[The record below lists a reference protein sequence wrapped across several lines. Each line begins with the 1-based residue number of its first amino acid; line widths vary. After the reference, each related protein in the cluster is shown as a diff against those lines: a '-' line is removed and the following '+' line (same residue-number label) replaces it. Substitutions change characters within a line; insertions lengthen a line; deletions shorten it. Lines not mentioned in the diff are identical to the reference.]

1 MNQPKHR
8 LSPRWKKIGQFVC
21 LAGCTLS
28 LIFGGY
34 TIFNYSKNLS
44 NSLDNSPQTLPN
56 PVAVNS
62 VNSPESVTV
71 APEAA
76 TPTSAPQS
84 PKTPGIL
91 AANCGSPQ
99 GGPTDNPI
107 AEQYSNSS
115 YPWTNQLKW
124 NCVYNIQDFQGGTMV
139 ARFNAARDAA
149 AANGGGVVYFPAGTY
164 SFEDSISLKT
174 GVLLRGEIP
183 SVTDAKNA
191 EFNPPSKLEFPK
203 YEPQFSGNGTPNDT
217 AFKTITTAAGD
228 TDSNIGLVY
237 LDINRAAISLRG
249 DLDNGNNQNLVIFG
263 IRSNNVAEPDPR
275 VPDPSFQSPWL
286 RYSYRFAA
294 NIKVNA
300 KANILIANNRIN
312 DNITDN
318 YDQPG
323 YQVKPIRGQQII
335 TYPEGN
341 KVPFHYGN
349 HYGIVVNR
357 SKSGGLQK
365 NANPHTEPGLFRTG
379 ITVRDNWVYHTMRV
393 AISASGDGLVI
404 QDNQVR
410 DERSKQ
416 WWTDPT
422 GLKEPKGAVTLENR
436 AIDWSG
442 SNVLVEGNQYE
453 VYRHRIRD
461 TPYLS
466 VDGEGILIQECCGGT
481 EVNGAILRNNQG
493 NTYIGLYKI
502 PSIKKVEIVGNK
514 VNAGPTDLELIY
526 VNADTNN
533 APGVM
538 EDVTIT
544 NNIVNG
550 GILARGTA
558 GGKRNT
564 IENNQGNNSA
574 SLTYSCHVTAK
585 GNTGFEEPPCLP

>member
-8 LSPRWKKIGQFVC
+8 LSPRWKKFWQFIC
-21 LAGCTLS
+21 LAGCALS
-28 LIFGGY
+28 LILGGY
-34 TIFNYSKNLS
+34 AISNYSQNLS
-44 NSLDNSPQTLPN
+44 NSLENPPPTLPN
-56 PVAVNS
+56 SVAINS
-62 VNSPESVTV
+62 VNSPEPVTV
-71 APEAA
+71 TPQAA
-76 TPTSAPQS
+76 TPTSAPQPPRTS
-84 PKTPGIL
+84 RL
-91 AANCGSPQ
+91 FASNCGSPQ

-107 AEQYSNSS
+107 AEQYANSS
-115 YPWTNQLKW
+115 YPWTNQIKW
-124 NCVYNIQDFQGGTMV
+124 NCVYNIQDFDGRTMV

-164 SFEDSISLKT
+164 SFEDNISLKN
-174 GVLLRGEIP
+174 GVVLRGEIP
-183 SVTDAKNA
+183 SVTDAKNSG
-191 EFNPPSKLEFPK
+191 FNPPSKLQFPK

-217 AFKTITTAAGD
+217 AFKTITTTEGD
-228 TDSNIGLVY
+228 TDSNIGLVH

-275 VPDPSFQSPWL
+275 VPNTSFQSPWF

-323 YQVKPIRGQQII
+323 YQVKPIKGEQII
-335 TYPEGN
+335 TYQEGN

-357 SKSGGLQK
+357 SKSEGFQK
-365 NANPHTEPGLFRTG
+365 NANPSTEPGLFRPG
-379 ITVRDNWVYHTMRV
+379 IAVRDNWVYHTMRV

-410 DERSKQ
+410 DERGKQ

-461 TPYLS
+461 TQYLS

-502 PSIKKVEIVGNK
+502 PSIKNVEIVGNQ
-514 VNAGPTDLELIY
+514 VQAEVTDIELIY

-538 EDVTIT
+538 EDVTIA

-558 GGKRNT
+558 GGKGNT
-564 IENNQGNNSA
+564 VENNQGNNSA

-585 GNTGFEEPPCLP
+585 GNTGFQEPPCLP

>member
-1 MNQPKHR
+1 MNQPKRH
-8 LSPRWKKIGQFVC
+8 LSPRWKKIWQFVC
-21 LAGCTLS
+21 LAGCALS
-28 LIFGGY
+28 LILGGY
-34 TIFNYSKNLS
+34 AISNYSQNLN
-44 NSLDNSPQTLPN
+44 NSLENSPPNQPN
-56 PVAVNS
+56 PVAVTS
-62 VNSPESVTV
+62 VNSPESVTE
-71 APEAA
+71 PPQAA
-76 TPTSAPQS
+76 TPRVPR
-84 PKTPGIL
+84 IL
-91 AANCGSPQ
+91 DSNCGSPQ

-107 AEQYSNSS
+107 AEKYSNSS
-115 YPWTNQLKW
+115 YPWTNQIKW
-124 NCVYNIQDFQGGTMV
+124 NCVYNIQDFDGITMV

-164 SFEDSISLKT
+164 SFEDSIRLKN
-174 GVLLRGEIP
+174 GVVIRGESS
-183 SVTDAKNA
+183 SVTDAKNS

-217 AFKTITTAAGD
+217 AFKTITTTAGD
-228 TDSNIGLVY
+228 TDSNIGLVN
-237 LDINRAAISLRG
+237 LDINRAAIALRG
-249 DLDNGNNQNLVIFG
+249 DIDTGNNQNIVIYG
-263 IRSNNVAEPDPR
+263 IRSNNVAEPDPG
-275 VPDPSFQSPWL
+275 VPDTSFQSPWL

-294 NIKVNA
+294 NIKVNV
-300 KANILIANNRIN
+300 KENLLIANNRIN

-323 YQVKPIRGQQII
+323 YQVKPLQGDQII
-335 TYPEGN
+335 TYAEGN

-357 SKSGGLQK
+357 AKSGGFQK
-365 NANPHTEPGLFRTG
+365 NANPNTEPGLFRTG

-410 DERSKQ
+410 DERRKQ
-416 WWTDPT
+416 WWTHPT
-422 GLKEPKGAVTLENR
+422 GLREPRGAVTLENR

-461 TPYLS
+461 TGYLS

-481 EVNGAILRNNQG
+481 EVNGAIIRNNQG

-502 PSIKKVEIVGNK
+502 PSIKNVEIVGNR
-514 VNAGPTDLELIY
+514 VNAELTDIELIY

-538 EDVTIT
+538 EDVTIA

-550 GILARGTA
+550 GILAKGT
-558 GGKRNT
+558 GGGRRNT
-564 IENNQGNNSA
+564 VENNQGNNSA
-574 SLTYSCHVTAK
+574 TLTYSCHVDAK
-585 GNTGFEEPPCLP
+585 GNTGFQEPPCLP

>member
-1 MNQPKHR
+1 MNQPPNR
-8 LSPRWKKIGQFVC
+8 LSPRWKKFWQFVC
-21 LAGCTLS
+21 LAGCALS
-28 LIFGGY
+28 LILGGY
-34 TIFNYSKNLS
+34 AISNYNQNLS
-44 NSLDNSPQTLPN
+44 NSLENPPQNLPN
-56 PVAVNS
+56 PVAVSS
-62 VNSPESVTV
+62 VNSPEAVT
-71 APEAA
+71 ETSQAA
-76 TPTSAPQS
+76 TPRNSR
-84 PKTPGIL
+84 IL
-91 AANCGSPQ
+91 ASNCGSPQ
-99 GGPTDNPI
+99 GGPTDNLI

-115 YPWTNQLKW
+115 YPWTNQIKW
-124 NCVYNIQDFQGGTMV
+124 NCVYNIEDFDGGTMV

-164 SFEDSISLKT
+164 SFEESIRLKN
-174 GVLLRGEIP
+174 GVVLRGESP
-183 SVTDAKNA
+183 SVTDAKNS

-203 YEPQFSGNGTPNDT
+203 YEPQFSGDGTPNDT
-217 AFKTITTAAGD
+217 AFKTITTTAGD

-237 LDINRAAISLRG
+237 LDINRAAIALRG
-249 DLDNGNNQNLVIFG
+249 DIDTGTNQNIVIYG

-294 NIKVNA
+294 NIKVNV
-300 KANILIANNRIN
+300 KANLLIANNRIN

-323 YQVKPIRGQQII
+323 YQVKPIKGEEII
-335 TYPEGN
+335 TYQEGN

-357 SKSGGLQK
+357 AKSGGFQK
-365 NANPHTEPGLFRTG
+365 NANPQTEPGLFRPG

-410 DERSKQ
+410 DERGKQ

-422 GLKEPKGAVTLENR
+422 GLKEPRGAVTLENR

-481 EVNGAILRNNQG
+481 EVNGAIIRNNQG

-502 PSIKKVEIVGNK
+502 PSIKKVEIVGNR
-514 VNAGPTDLELIY
+514 VNAELTDIELIY

-538 EDVTIT
+538 EDVTIA

-550 GILARGTA
+550 GILAKGTA

-564 IENNQGNNSA
+564 VENNQGNNSA
-574 SLTYSCHVTAK
+574 ALTYSCHVAAK
-585 GNTGFEEPPCLP
+585 GNTGFQEPPCLP

>member
-1 MNQPKHR
+1 MNQPKHH
-8 LSPRWKKIGQFVC
+8 LSPRWKKFWQFIC
-21 LAGCTLS
+21 LAGCALS
-28 LIFGGY
+28 LILGGY
-34 TIFNYSKNLS
+34 AISNYSQNLN
-44 NSLDNSPQTLPN
+44 NSLENSPPNQPN
-56 PVAVNS
+56 PVAVTS
-62 VNSPESVTV
+62 VNSPESVTE
-71 APEAA
+71 PPQAA
-76 TPTSAPQS
+76 TPRVPR
-84 PKTPGIL
+84 IL
-91 AANCGSPQ
+91 DSNCGSPQ

-107 AEQYSNSS
+107 AEKYSNSS
-115 YPWTNQLKW
+115 YPWTNQIKW
-124 NCVYNIQDFQGGTMV
+124 NCVYNIQDFDGITMV

-164 SFEDSISLKT
+164 SFEDSIRLKN
-174 GVLLRGEIP
+174 GVVIRGESS
-183 SVTDAKNA
+183 SVTDAKNS

-217 AFKTITTAAGD
+217 AFKTLTTTAGD
-228 TDSNIGLVY
+228 TDSNIGLVN
-237 LDINRAAISLRG
+237 LDINRAAIALRG
-249 DLDNGNNQNLVIFG
+249 DIDTGNNQNIVIYG
-263 IRSNNVAEPDPR
+263 IRSNNVAEPDPG
-275 VPDPSFQSPWL
+275 VPDTSFQSPWL

-294 NIKVNA
+294 NIKVNV
-300 KANILIANNRIN
+300 KENLLIANNRIN

-323 YQVKPIRGQQII
+323 YQVKPLQGDQII
-335 TYPEGN
+335 TYAEGN

-357 SKSGGLQK
+357 AKSGGFQK
-365 NANPHTEPGLFRTG
+365 NANPNTEPGLFRTG

-410 DERSKQ
+410 DERRKQ
-416 WWTDPT
+416 WWTHPT
-422 GLKEPKGAVTLENR
+422 GLREPRGAVTLENR

-461 TPYLS
+461 TGYLS

-481 EVNGAILRNNQG
+481 EVNGAIIRNNQG

-502 PSIKKVEIVGNK
+502 PSIKNVEIVGNR
-514 VNAGPTDLELIY
+514 VNAELTDIELIY

-538 EDVTIT
+538 EDVTIA

-550 GILARGTA
+550 GILAKGT
-558 GGKRNT
+558 GGGRRNT
-564 IENNQGNNSA
+564 VENNQGNNSA
-574 SLTYSCHVTAK
+574 TLTYSCHVDAK
-585 GNTGFEEPPCLP
+585 GNTGFQEPPCLP

>member
-1 MNQPKHR
+1 MNQPKRH
-8 LSPRWKKIGQFVC
+8 LSPRWKKIWQFVC
-21 LAGCTLS
+21 LAGCALS
-28 LIFGGY
+28 LILGGY
-34 TIFNYSKNLS
+34 AISNYSQNLS
-44 NSLDNSPQTLPN
+44 NSLENSPPTLPN
-56 PVAVNS
+56 PVAVTS
-62 VNSPESVTV
+62 VNAPETVTV
-71 APEAA
+71 PPQAA
-76 TPTSAPQS
+76 TPRVPR
-84 PKTPGIL
+84 IL
-91 AANCGSPQ
+91 DSNCGSPQ

-107 AEQYSNSS
+107 AEKYSNSS
-115 YPWTNQLKW
+115 YPWTNQIKW
-124 NCVYNIQDFQGGTMV
+124 NCVYNIQDFDGITMV

-164 SFEDSISLKT
+164 SFEDSIRLKN
-174 GVLLRGEIP
+174 GVVIRGESS
-183 SVTDAKNA
+183 SVTDAKNS

-217 AFKTITTAAGD
+217 AFKTITTTAGD
-228 TDSNIGLVY
+228 TDSNIGLVN
-237 LDINRAAISLRG
+237 LDINRAAIALRG
-249 DLDNGNNQNLVIFG
+249 DIDTGNNQNIVIYG
-263 IRSNNVAEPDPR
+263 IRSNNVAEPDPG
-275 VPDPSFQSPWL
+275 VPDTSFQSPWL

-294 NIKVNA
+294 NIKVNV
-300 KANILIANNRIN
+300 KENLLIANNRIN

-323 YQVKPIRGQQII
+323 YQVKPLQGDQII
-335 TYPEGN
+335 TYAEGN

-357 SKSGGLQK
+357 AKSGGFQK
-365 NANPHTEPGLFRTG
+365 NANPNTEPGLFRTG

-410 DERSKQ
+410 DERRKQ
-416 WWTDPT
+416 WWTHPT
-422 GLKEPKGAVTLENR
+422 GLREPRGAVTLENR

-461 TPYLS
+461 TGYLS

-481 EVNGAILRNNQG
+481 EVNGAIIRNNQG

-502 PSIKKVEIVGNK
+502 PSIKNVEIVGNR
-514 VNAGPTDLELIY
+514 VNAELTDIELIY

-538 EDVTIT
+538 EDVTIA

-550 GILARGTA
+550 GILAKGT
-558 GGKRNT
+558 GGGRRNT
-564 IENNQGNNSA
+564 VENNQGNNSA
-574 SLTYSCHVTAK
+574 TLTYSCHVDAK
-585 GNTGFEEPPCLP
+585 GNTGFQEPPCLP

>member
-1 MNQPKHR
+1 MNQPKHH
-8 LSPRWKKIGQFVC
+8 LSPRWKKFWQFIC
-21 LAGCTLS
+21 LAGCALS
-28 LIFGGY
+28 LILGGY
-34 TIFNYSKNLS
+34 AISNYSQNLN
-44 NSLDNSPQTLPN
+44 NSLENSPPNQPN
-56 PVAVNS
+56 PVAVTS
-62 VNSPESVTV
+62 VNSPESVTE
-71 APEAA
+71 PPQAA
-76 TPTSAPQS
+76 TPRVPR
-84 PKTPGIL
+84 IL
-91 AANCGSPQ
+91 DSNCGSPQ

-107 AEQYSNSS
+107 AEKYSNSS
-115 YPWTNQLKW
+115 YPWTNQIKW
-124 NCVYNIQDFQGGTMV
+124 NCVYNIQDFDGITMV

-164 SFEDSISLKT
+164 SFEDSIRLKN
-174 GVLLRGEIP
+174 GVVIRGESS
-183 SVTDAKNA
+183 SVTDAKNS

-217 AFKTITTAAGD
+217 AFKTITTTAGD
-228 TDSNIGLVY
+228 TDSNIGLVN
-237 LDINRAAISLRG
+237 LDINRAAIALRG
-249 DLDNGNNQNLVIFG
+249 DIDTGNNQNIVIYG
-263 IRSNNVAEPDPR
+263 IRSNNVAEPDPG
-275 VPDPSFQSPWL
+275 VPDTSFQSPWL

-294 NIKVNA
+294 NIKVNV
-300 KANILIANNRIN
+300 KENLLIANNRIN

-323 YQVKPIRGQQII
+323 YQVKPLQGDQII
-335 TYPEGN
+335 TYAEGN

-357 SKSGGLQK
+357 AKSGGFQK
-365 NANPHTEPGLFRTG
+365 NANPNTEPGLFRTG

-410 DERSKQ
+410 DERRKQ
-416 WWTDPT
+416 WWTHPT
-422 GLKEPKGAVTLENR
+422 GLREPRGAVTLENR

-461 TPYLS
+461 TGYLS

-481 EVNGAILRNNQG
+481 EVNGAIIRNNQG

-502 PSIKKVEIVGNK
+502 PSIKNVEIVGNR
-514 VNAGPTDLELIY
+514 VNAELTDIELIY

-538 EDVTIT
+538 EDVTIA

-550 GILARGTA
+550 GILAKGT
-558 GGKRNT
+558 GGGRRNT
-564 IENNQGNNSA
+564 VENNQGNNSA
-574 SLTYSCHVTAK
+574 TLTYSCHVDAK
-585 GNTGFEEPPCLP
+585 GNTGFQEPPCLP

>member
-1 MNQPKHR
+1 MNQPKHH
-8 LSPRWKKIGQFVC
+8 LSPRWKKFWQFVC
-21 LAGCTLS
+21 LAGCAFS
-28 LIFGGY
+28 LILGGY
-34 TIFNYSKNLS
+34 AISNYSQNLN
-44 NSLDNSPQTLPN
+44 NSLENSPQTLQN
-56 PVAVNS
+56 PVAVTS
-62 VNSPESVTV
+62 VNAPETVTV
-71 APEAA
+71 PPQAA
-76 TPTSAPQS
+76 THTSAPQ
-84 PKTPGIL
+84 PPRTPQRL

-107 AEQYSNSS
+107 AEKYSNDS
-115 YPWTNQLKW
+115 YPWTNQIKW
-124 NCVYNIQDFQGGTMV
+124 NCVYNIEDFNGRTIV

-164 SFEDSISLKT
+164 SFEDSITLKN
-174 GVLLRGEIP
+174 GVVLRGEIP
-183 SVTDAKNA
+183 SVNDAKNSG
-191 EFNPPSKLEFPK
+191 FNPHSKLQFPK
-203 YEPQFSGNGTPNDT
+203 YEPRLSGNGTPNDT
-217 AFKTITTAAGD
+217 AFKTITTTAGD
-228 TDSNIGLVY
+228 TDSNIGLVN

-249 DLDNGNNQNLVIFG
+249 DIDTGNNQNLVIYG
-263 IRSNNVAEPDPR
+263 IRSNNVAEPDPG
-275 VPDPSFQSPWL
+275 VPDTSFQSPWL

-323 YQVKPIRGQQII
+323 YQVKPIQGDQII
-335 TYPEGN
+335 TYAEGN

-357 SKSGGLQK
+357 SKSGGFQK
-365 NANPHTEPGLFRTG
+365 NANPNTEPGLFRRG

-410 DERSKQ
+410 DERRKQ
-416 WWTDPT
+416 WWTHPT
-422 GLKEPKGAVTLENR
+422 GLREPRGAVTLENR

-453 VYRHRIRD
+453 VYRHRIG
-461 TPYLS
+461 TTKYLS

-481 EVNGAILRNNQG
+481 EVNGAIIRNNQG
-493 NTYIGLYKI
+493 NNYIGLYKI
-502 PSIKKVEIVGNK
+502 PSIKNVEIVGNR
-514 VNAGPTDLELIY
+514 VNAELTDVELIY

-538 EDVTIT
+538 EDVTIA

-550 GILARGTA
+550 GILAKGTA
-558 GGKRNT
+558 GGRRNT
-564 IENNQGNNSA
+564 VENNQGNNSA
-574 SLTYSCHVTAK
+574 ALTYSCHVAAK